1 MAAGNG
7 EQTTGQQQGFWKLH
21 HAAIGLGVL
30 FVLIFAVRSCGG
42 DADDETVVKS
52 ESGEQAPRQAIVVQ
66 IPAQQWP
73 AQVAPGAQ
81 QSYQPPVYVQPQIYV
96 QPQPQP
102 ALPTADPGNPWA
114 VQRQPAPNYGN
125 QSVSRQ
131 SQAPA
136 WGRQQPQQPPQYA
149 QPPGTSHWT
158 SNRVRPGRLG
168 VYQRPQPRSGRLHP
182 TTACRAA
189 VSGATVLIPT
199 PGRTRATTVQHPT
212 RVREATVPVGLAS
225 APTAIPDSLGHV
237 REPGSR
243 MFCTEFIKK
252 LSPFDGDREV
262 ADEER
267 CSPRFSYWRQL
278 QGRNLWHGCSVL
290 FL

>member
-1 MAAGNG
+1 MMKRWSNQSPGN
-7 EQTTGQQQGFWKLH
+7 KLQDRPLWYRFLH
-21 HAAIGLGVL
+21 SNGRLRLHPEHSS
-30 FVLIFAVRSCGG
+30 LISHPSTCSRKSMCSRSRN
-42 DADDETVVKS
+42 
-52 ESGEQAPRQAIVVQ
+52 PH
-66 IPAQQWP
+66 
-73 AQVAPGAQ
+73 
-81 QSYQPPVYVQPQIYV
+81 YQPLIRVTRGQCRGNRHLTMETRVCR
-96 QPQPQP
+96 
-102 ALPTADPGNPWA
+102 GNPRHLPG
-114 VQRQPAPNYGN
+114 VGSNRSSHRSMHNLPVPASTG
-125 QSVSRQ
+125 
-131 SQAPA
+131 
-136 WGRQQPQQPPQYA
+136 
-149 QPPGTSHWT
+149 HWT

>member
-30 FVLIFAVRSCGG
+30 LVLIFAVRSCGG
-42 DADDETVVKS
+42 DADNETVVKS

-66 IPAQQWP
+66 IPAPQWP

-102 ALPTADPGNPWA
+102 ALPTADPDNPWA

-149 QPPGTSHWT
+149 QPPGASQYRPLDEQPRKARETRSVPTAPAPVWPAAPYDRLSGSSFGGNGT
-158 SNRVRPGRLG
+158 NPYAGAYPGYYGAAPYAGPGGYGARWPGVGAYGYPGFVGPRPG
-168 VYQRPQPRSGRLHP
+168 
-182 TTACRAA
+182 A
-189 VSGATVLIPT
+189 
-199 PGRTRATTVQHPT
+199 
-212 RVREATVPVGLAS
+212 
-225 APTAIPDSLGHV
+225 
-237 REPGSR
+237 
-243 MFCTEFIKK
+243 
-252 LSPFDGDREV
+252 
-262 ADEER
+262 
-267 CSPRFSYWRQL
+267 W
-278 QGRNLWHGCSVL
+278 
-290 FL
+290 